1 MSTELS
7 KEMREL
13 IEEITDEFDFEK
25 VHRTMKALDWKW
37 SGCDDVPSIGD
48 LRRQARELLQELL
61 RNDHYHLT
69 GTGGLFAYRIADTV
83 GLRFE
88 VTSYE
93 VEKEPT

>member
-1 MSTELS
+1 MNTELS

-25 VHRTMKALDWKW
+25 VHRTMKALNWTWHDT
-37 SGCDDVPSIGD
+37 DDVPTIGD
-48 LRRQARELLQELL
+48 LRRQARELLQELF
-61 RNDHYHLT
+61 RNDRYHLT

-93 VEKEPT
+93 VEKESV

>member
-1 MSTELS
+1 MKPELS
-7 KEMREL
+7 KEMGEL
-13 IEEITDEFDFEK
+13 VEEILDEFDFEI
-25 VHRTMKALDWKW
+25 VHRTMKALEWTW
-37 SGCDDVPSIGD
+37 HGSVESPSIGD
-48 LRRQARELLQELL
+48 LRRAARGLLQELL
-61 RNDHYHLT
+61 RNDSYHLT

>member
-1 MSTELS
+1 MRAELS
-7 KEMREL
+7 KEMGEL
-13 IEEITDEFDFEK
+13 VNEILDEFEFEK
-25 VHRTMKALDWKW
+25 VHRTMKALNWTWHDTD
-37 SGCDDVPSIGD
+37 GVPTIGD

-61 RNDHYHLT
+61 RNDKYHIT
-69 GTGGLFAYRIADTV
+69 GTGGLYAYRIADTV